1 MCANMVSEGDAVPS
15 FELPDSPGTLK
26 SSKDFAGKKH
36 VIYFYPK
43 DFTPGCTIQADE
55 FGNLYGEYQRRDIE
69 VIGISPDSVESHEN
83 FRKRKKIQYVLMAD
97 TQHEVAK
104 TFGVWGTKNVGGK
117 EREGVIRSS
126 FLVGEDGIIFKVYT
140 KVKPTGHASQILD
153 DFDGAASS

>member
-1 MCANMVSEGDAVPS
+1 MVGEGDTVPS
-15 FELPDSPGTLK
+15 FELQDSPETLK
-26 SSKDFAGKKH
+26 SSKDFVGKKH

-55 FGNLYGEYQRRDIE
+55 FGSLYDEYQRRDIE
-69 VIGISPDSVESHEN
+69 VVGISPDSVESHEN
-83 FRKRKKIQYVLMAD
+83 FRKRKNIPYVLMAD

-104 TFGVWGTKNVGGK
+104 MFGVWGTKNVGGK

-126 FLVGEDGIIFKVYT
+126 FLVGKDGIIFKVYA